1 MDYFFALN
9 IYLRR
14 IFTTNVMFSIAII
27 LKRLTIKDV
36 PMIIHE
42 LLNIKACSF
51 HVLEWGLHTQSLV
64 ASCKYWVAP
73 LISTRVS
80 DYSQVILLK
89 IGIFYVSLCTYFGLH
104 FRKPV
109 FFFSLQHLCRA
120 MSFPIAA
127 HLVFDLS
134 PYRSFIFRSQSYFA
148 SIYSAKLNGMNERI
162 ILLNFSPLY
171 SIVS

>member
-14 IFTTNVMFSIAII
+14 IFRTNVMFSIAII

-80 DYSQVILLK
+80 DYCQVILLK
-89 IGIFYVSLCTYFGLH
+89 LGIFYVSLCTYFGLH

-109 FFFSLQHLCRA
+109 FFSFAATPVQSDEFSHSLSSR
-120 MSFPIAA
+120 FRFEPIPQ
-127 HLVFDLS
+127 LYL
-134 PYRSFIFRSQSYFA
+134 SQS
-148 SIYSAKLNGMNERI
+148 
-162 ILLNFSPLY
+162 
-171 SIVS
+171 IVLCFHL